1 MYRLIPIDGNPGKK
15 ECPFDEQSRMII
27 RMRFPS
33 SLILAWLL
41 NLLLPG
47 LGHFY
52 WKEFSFGLFVYLITL
67 LASVLYV
74 ALFFV
79 PLPWY
84 AELLILWLPVLFYA
98 FTFVDLARTVKL
110 KRSRM
115 SRSARVMTILLV
127 VGFVYQVLAPTA
139 VLNFVWRN
147 RPEIYTMQHNRLNPR
162 FATGD
167 LLKAD
172 RLHYTV
178 NIAFV
183 DRPILHQIPERFDMV
198 RFIDEAGRRRT
209 GFIVG
214 LPDDEVMIADGLV
227 VVNGMPDVRDGP
239 LGISLR
245 GDWPLT
251 VAGRYSILVATVN
264 LGSIENVYE
273 VELTQLIGKVDKL
286 F

>member
-1 MYRLIPIDGNPGKK
+1 
-15 ECPFDEQSRMII
+15 
-27 RMRFPS
+27 MRFPS

-52 WKEFSFGLFVYLITL
+52 WREFSFGLFIYLIAL

-74 ALFFV
+74 AVFFV

-84 AELLILWLPVLFYA
+84 AEFLILWLPILFYA

-110 KRSRM
+110 KRPSLN
-115 SRSARVMTILLV
+115 RSARSMIIMLLV
-127 VGFVYQVLAPTA
+127 GLVYQVVSPAA
-139 VLNFVWRN
+139 MLNFGWRN
-147 RPEIYTMQHNRLNPR
+147 RPEIYTMQNNRLNPR

-167 LLKAD
+167 ILKAD
-172 RLHYTV
+172 RLDYTV

-183 DRPILHQIPERFDMV
+183 DLPILHSFPERFDIV
-198 RFIDEAGRRRT
+198 RFVDDGGRRRT
-209 GFIVG
+209 GLIVG
-214 LPDDEVMIADGLV
+214 LPAEEVVIADGLLV
-227 VVNGMPDVRDGP
+227 VDGVPDVRDGP

-251 VAGRYSILVATVN
+251 LAGRYSILVATVN
-264 LGSIENVYE
+264 LGSVENVYE
-273 VELTQLIGKVDKL
+273 VQLTQLLGKVDKL